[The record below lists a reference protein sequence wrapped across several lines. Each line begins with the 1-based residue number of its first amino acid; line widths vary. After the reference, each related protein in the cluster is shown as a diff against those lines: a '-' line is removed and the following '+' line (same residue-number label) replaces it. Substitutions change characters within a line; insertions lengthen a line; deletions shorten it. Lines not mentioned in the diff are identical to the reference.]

1 MSDMRENTSV
11 PAGSPSEDEL
21 VLSVH
26 DLRISFRAYGGMVQA
41 VRGVSFDLKRGETLA
56 IVGESGS
63 GKSVSIKAVMGI
75 LPNNAVIE
83 EGSIQYDGMD
93 LTKVDESKMHE
104 IRGHRIGLVFQDP
117 LSALNPIMKVGKQI
131 MEVLVRR
138 GMNKEEARARAL
150 QLMQDV
156 GIPEPEKRIEQ
167 YPFQFSGGMRQRIVI
182 AIALAGDPEI
192 LICDEPTTALDVTV
206 QAKILELINQIKEER
221 NLSVLFITHD
231 LGVVA
236 QMADRIAV
244 MYAGKI
250 VEMGTSEE
258 IFFDPRHPY
267 TWALLSSMPDL
278 ETYERLEAIPGTP
291 PNMIRP
297 PKGDA
302 FAARNRYALNID
314 FKREPPMFRITDTH
328 MAATWLLHPAAPK
341 IDMPDGL
348 AARIARMREAAK
360 HV

>member
-1 MSDMRENTSV
+1 MDRENILQV
-11 PAGSPSEDEL
+11 R
-21 VLSVH
+21 
-26 DLRISFRAYGGMVQA
+26 DLRVSFRAYGGTVQA
-41 VRGVSFDLKRGETLA
+41 VRGISYDLRRGETMA

-63 GKSVSIKAVMGI
+63 GKSVSIKAIMGI
-75 LPNNAVIE
+75 LPPNAVV
-83 EGSIQYDGMD
+83 EGGEILYDGMD
-93 LTKVDESKMHE
+93 LTRIPETKMHE

-131 MEVLVRR
+131 MEVLTRR
-138 GMNKEEARARAL
+138 GMSKHEARERAL
-150 QLMQDV
+150 QLMRDV
-156 GIPEPEKRIEQ
+156 GIQDAERRIEQ

-206 QAKILELINQIKEER
+206 QAKILELINRIKEER
-221 NLSVLFITHD
+221 NLSVIFITHD

-236 QMADRIAV
+236 QMADRICV

-250 VEMGTSEE
+250 VEAGTVEE

-278 ETYERLEAIPGTP
+278 ETYERLEAIPGAP
-291 PNMIRP
+291 PNMIHP

-302 FAARNRYALNID
+302 FAARNRYALAID
-314 FKREPPMFRITDTH
+314 FEQEPPTFRLSDTH
-328 MAATWLLHPAAPK
+328 LASTWLLHPSAPEVR
-341 IDMPDGL
+341 MPEAL
-348 AARIARMREAAK
+348 RQRIHRMKEAA
-360 HV
+360 HA